1 MYHQATQHLLEM
13 EDLDNSFKHKLK
25 RIQKQEHF
33 KRCNSQRFAGLTKRE
48 LEITVLIANDFNN
61 PRIAEMLF
69 ISRFTVEQ
77 HRKNINKKLGINSY
91 GQLYQYALAF
101 DLI

>member
-1 MYHQATQHLLEM
+1 MNNQVTKQLLEM

-25 RIQKQEHF
+25 RIQQQEYF
-33 KRCNSQRFAGLTKRE
+33 KRTNAERFSGLTKRE
-48 LEITVLIANDFNN
+48 VEIIILVANDFNN
-61 PRIAEMLF
+61 PQIAEMLF

-77 HRKNINKKLGINSY
+77 HRKNINKKLEVNTY
-91 GQLYQYALAF
+91 AQLLQYALAF